1 MGSRYDYILAKSE
14 SNGGTPLKS
23 HLESVAFFAQIAARY
38 AGMDENVVKIGALL
52 HDIGK
57 ASPLFQARLKGEKT
71 PYEKVFRHEVAS
83 LFFLKLIERSLW
95 PEVID
100 MIIAHHKSVYK
111 DRSSSG
117 LLDLKDYYGEENTFS
132 DHVAGFPSWNV
143 DAIGILRELN
153 FPGLSADSLLS
164 EEDALEAYRYAIE
177 HCRRKPKGWSKW
189 KGLLMGVDHLASAT
203 EEFKERIPTLFS
215 IPDVGFYNRQHPL
228 YPLSQ
233 VLSEANKK
241 HTFVKAPTGA
251 GKTDFLLKRCQGRI
265 FYTLPFQ
272 ASINAM
278 YERIH
283 RDLNGMV
290 EDVRLLHSMSRL
302 VIEGEKA
309 WEEKVIQDKIGA
321 SIKVLTPHQL
331 ASVSLGTKDTKLF
344 CSICV
349 GAISF

>member
-1 MGSRYDYILAKSE
+1 
-14 SNGGTPLKS
+14 
-23 HLESVAFFAQIAARY
+23 
-38 AGMDENVVKIGALL
+38 MDENVVKIGALL

-132 DHVAGFPSWNV
+132 DHVAGFLSWNV

-233 VLSEANKK
+233 VLSEANKSI
-241 HTFVKAPTGA
+241 H
-251 GKTDFLLKRCQGRI
+251 LLKLPPVRVKLI
-265 FYTLPFQ
+265 FY
-272 ASINAM
+272 
-278 YERIH
+278 
-283 RDLNGMV
+283 
-290 EDVRLLHSMSRL
+290 
-302 VIEGEKA
+302 
-309 WEEKVIQDKIGA
+309 
-321 SIKVLTPHQL
+321 
-331 ASVSLGTKDTKLF
+331 
-344 CSICV
+344 
-349 GAISF
+349 